1 MKLSWKGTVA
11 GALTAALVA
20 SSTVLGA
27 GSASAQPTPPTRF
40 FGTVTLNG
48 QPAPNGA
55 TVQARVGSN
64 NCGTGSVTSAGS
76 SSSYVVDVLSATTQ
90 PGCGTDGATV
100 SFTVN
105 GAPASQ
111 TGTFQTGAFVSLNL
125 TAQAATPTPAPTASP
140 TPVRTATPT
149 PPPPTATPI
158 RTPTAVPATAT
169 PQRPAAAPQ
178 PQRPAAPAAAP
189 AAQRPATAPAALPRT
204 GAGTSDNSAAFALLG
219 LALVAAAFGAGSV
232 MISRRS
238 R

>member
-1 MKLSWKGTVA
+1 MKLSWKGMVA
-11 GALTAALVA
+11 GATTLALVA

-55 TVQARVGSN
+55 TVQARVGTN
-64 NCGTGSVTSAGS
+64 NCGTGTVTAAGS

-125 TAQAATPTPAPTASP
+125 TAQAATPTPSPTPARTATPSP
-140 TPVRTATPT
+140 TPVRTASPSPT
-149 PPPPTATPI
+149 PV
-158 RTPTAVPATAT
+158 RTPTAIPATAT
-169 PQRPAAAPQ
+169 PQRPAGT
-178 PQRPAAPAAAP
+178 P
-189 AAQRPATAPAALPRT
+189 AAQRPAAAPAAPAALPRT
-204 GAGTSDNSAAFALLG
+204 GAGTADNGAAFALFG
-219 LALVAAAFGAGSV
+219 LALAAAAFGAGSLV
-232 MISRRS
+232 ISRRS